1 MNSVQ
6 EKPTQPSSHPWLALA
21 LTFLL
26 LGLGYG
32 LPFTFVKTAPAG
44 LWQGAVAPEVLN
56 LYALTAFAGWA
67 HFVFA
72 WRGQWTATSRLRPRW
87 RLGYWVM
94 IAVSLGVL
102 AGLRTWLG
110 VALFS
115 ALAWIWFIG
124 HFVKAEVVFSADPRA
139 SSGAQI
145 GVAEESIAERIISA
159 QPVVAFAWL
168 SLVLFDV
175 GHIQQ
180 HRWVLFT
187 GCLLLG
193 ALMLASGGW
202 RQLAHGAQ
210 KLPAVALFFLGE
222 SLVWGTY
229 GPYMTPAFRVGVYV
243 FHVAG
248 ASFFHY
254 LGSYFFGWERT
265 RDRWLRLGPIAAIN
279 LGMIGLGCAVAAGWP
294 APWVRAALNP
304 ALGIGWFTLWVALHQ
319 AASDLLPVWKRA
331 AAR

>member
-1 MNSVQ
+1 MKSATD
-6 EKPTQPSSHPWLALA
+6 KPHQPSSHPWLALA
-21 LTFLL
+21 LTFLF

-32 LPFTFVKTAPAG
+32 LPFPLVRTTPAG

-72 WRGQWTATSRLRPRW
+72 WRGQWAATSRFPLGW
-87 RLGYWVM
+87 RLSYWGTVGV
-94 IAVSLGVL
+94 ALGVL
-102 AGLRTWLG
+102 VGLRAWLG

-124 HFVKAEVVFSADPRA
+124 HFVKAEAVFSGSGQA
-139 SSGAQI
+139 SSGSKQPIEARL
-145 GVAEESIAERIISA
+145 VSA
-159 QPVVAFAWL
+159 QPVIAFAWL

-180 HRWVLFT
+180 HRWALFT
-187 GCLLLG
+187 GCLVLG
-193 ALMLASGGW
+193 TLMLAAGGW
-202 RQLAHGAQ
+202 RQLAQGAQ
-210 KLPAVALFFLGE
+210 KLPLVALFFLGE

-254 LGSYFFGWERT
+254 LGSYFFGRERT
-265 RDRWLRLGPIAAIN
+265 ADRWLRPGPIVAVN
-279 LGMIGLGCAVAAGWP
+279 LLIICLGCAVAAGWP
-294 APWVRAALNP
+294 VPWVRVALTP
-304 ALGIGWFTLWVALHQ
+304 VLGIGWFTVWVALHL
-319 AASDLLPVWKRA
+319 AASDLLPVWKHA
-331 AAR
+331 ASR

>member
-1 MNSVQ
+1 MTFVE
-6 EKPTQPSSHPWLALA
+6 EKPKQASSRPWLALS

-32 LPFTFVKTAPAG
+32 LPFALVQTAPAG
-44 LWQGAVAPEVLN
+44 MWQGAIAPEVLN

-72 WRGQWTATSRLRPRW
+72 WRGQWAATSRLVPAW
-87 RLGYWVM
+87 RLGYWGMVVV
-94 IAVSLGVL
+94 ALGAL
-102 AGLRTWLG
+102 IGLRAWLG

-124 HFVKAEVVFSADPRA
+124 HFVKAEVVFSGNAGA
-139 SSGAQI
+139 SSGKEQRSI
-145 GVAEESIAERIISA
+145 GHSIAAHLVSG

-180 HRWVLFT
+180 HRWVLFA
-187 GCLLLG
+187 GCLLLAG
-193 ALMLASGGW
+193 LMLAAGGW
-202 RQLAHGAQ
+202 RQLEEGSH

-222 SLVWGTY
+222 SLLWGTY
-229 GPYMTPAFRVGVYV
+229 GPYMTPAFRIGVYV

-254 LGSYFFGWERT
+254 LGSYAFGRERT
-265 RDRWLRLGPIAAIN
+265 GDRWLGPGPIVAVN
-279 LGMIGLGCAVAAGWP
+279 LGMILLGCAVAAGWP
-294 APWVRAALNP
+294 SQWVGTALSP
-304 ALGIGWFTLWVALHQ
+304 VLGISWFTLWVCLHQ

-331 AAR
+331 ASR